1 MKLFLHRH
9 PDHAGKIGSAFCP
22 TTSGKATPEPLKPN
36 LFHSSPAVAF
46 GALAL
51 GALAA
56 GAFAIG
62 VLSIGKLVLGKVF
75 VGSARIKKLSVDEL
89 IIGRSNT
96 ALFSESESEE
106 TDETDRNKHKQSL

>member
-9 PDHAGKIGSAFCP
+9 PDHATKAGSAFCP
-22 TTSGKATPEPLKPN
+22 NTSGKAAPEPLKPHF
-36 LFHSSPAVAF
+36 FHSSPAVAF

-51 GALAA
+51 GAFAV

-75 VGSARIKKLSVDEL
+75 VGSARIKKLMVDEL
-89 IIGRSNT
+89 VIGHANT
-96 ALFSESESEE
+96 GFSSHSEVEVTGE
-106 TDETDRNKHKQSL
+106 TGQNEHKQS